1 MENRNNALHY
11 KMYKSGKSI
20 VYAGLATTA
29 ALAGLAFANVNAT
42 AVQANQTCPAP
53 SAVEQAKVNAT
64 NAQNAVNDQQKVV
77 NQAQCKLC
85 S

>member
-1 MENRNNALHY
+1 MMIQSNYWIQLVLFICLFKGRIIIMENRNNALHY

-29 ALAGLAFANVNAT
+29 ALAGRF
-42 AVQANQTCPAP
+42 
-53 SAVEQAKVNAT
+53 SI
-64 NAQNAVNDQQKVV
+64 
-77 NQAQCKLC
+77 

>member
-29 ALAGLAFANVNAT
+29 ALAGLVLANTNAVHAAT
-42 AVQANQTCPAP
+42 APATEQT
-53 SAVEQAKVNAT
+53 AT
-64 NAQNAVNDQQKVV
+64 T
-77 NQAQCKLC
+77 
-85 S
+85 SSGST

>member
-29 ALAGLAFANVNAT
+29 ALAGLVLANTNAT
-42 AVQANQTCPAP
+42 AVHADA
-53 SAVEQAKVNAT
+53 AG
-64 NAQNAVNDQQKVV
+64 
-77 NQAQCKLC
+77 LL
-85 S
+85 